1 MEVKCYLSDER
12 VAAMAQE
19 KGITRTQA
27 GIRLAVEEH
36 PDALYVFGNAPT
48 ALIELC
54 ELIRKGKAQPAGI
67 IAAPVGFVHVKE
79 SKYRAKTFT
88 NIPKLIVEGRKGGSN
103 LAATL
108 VNAILCYNDAEQ
120 LKPGR
125 DV

>member
-1 MEVKCYLSDER
+1 M
-12 VAAMAQE
+12 AAE

-27 GIRLAVEEH
+27 GIRLAVAEH

-48 ALIELC
+48 ALMELC
-54 ELIRKGKAQPAGI
+54 SLIRLGKASPAGI
-67 IAAPVGFVHVKE
+67 VAAPVGFVHVKE
-79 SKYRAKTFT
+79 SKHMVKPFRQ
-88 NIPKLIVEGRKGGSN
+88 IPKLIVVGRKGGSN

-108 VNAILCYNDAEQ
+108 VNAILCFNDAEQ

>member
-1 MEVKCYLSDER
+1 M
-12 VAAMAQE
+12 
-19 KGITRTQA
+19 
-27 GIRLAVEEH
+27 
-36 PDALYVFGNAPT
+36 
-48 ALIELC
+48 
-54 ELIRKGKAQPAGI
+54 RKGKAHPTGI

-79 SKYRAKTFT
+79 SNYMVKTFT
-88 NIPKLIVEGRKGGSN
+88 DVPKLIVEGRKGGSN